1 MSRGYRLGLG
11 GSLLKAVAAVV
22 AVAAISAPAPVRAEI
37 KFTSPTPSF
46 EEALQQAKAKGKPLV
61 LEFSA
66 SWCGPC
72 KAMARALERPEM
84 QVPLGAV
91 HWLVIDGSEDQ
102 VGSEIFNRV
111 MAGER
116 LAFPTTM
123 AFDSDGKEAAR
134 FTGFGSAKSL
144 ETWIRAVPERAIS
157 LAELR
162 KSADAAPKDGKLQ
175 RRVADRLLKLD
186 DPTTAKLYLTRAEQ
200 AGPADVAAKAAW
212 QRLRMEFTDRSQ
224 QTDAQLGQQ
233 LLLPLATKYPTSE
246 QALKAA
252 QFLAAQPKP
261 ATAQIAGILLKWA
274 AGKHSAAELNEA
286 ANIALK
292 ANASNAAIEI
302 GKKLA
307 AQPKLSVEQQDTLAE
322 IAFLAENN
330 SAKAIDI
337 DTKAMATASE
347 SMKVVL
353 QRNIE
358 RFRRNKKEPPA
369 DLASIEAPKLAIAKK
384 KKSAPS
390 STSADAIQLARAK
403 RDLTRSVQQDCWKLS
418 SSVEALEIGVLT
430 GDRPEAHQ
438 LIARPGTAGA
448 WIGCVAAKLRAA
460 KLPPKKLFTLSIDAG
475 PLTWDD
481 ELLGAHEQAEE
492 LCAKAAGERR
502 SIEILLSGATGST
515 PVVTTTDG
523 ELELRG
529 CLDRAYAQL
538 KLPMPLLVR
547 KVLRFT
553 RPGTTETIK
562 SSPPDEDED

>member
-1 MSRGYRLGLG
+1 MHRGYRLGLAG
-11 GSLLKAVAAVV
+11 AIL

-37 KFTSPTPSF
+37 KFASPTPSF
-46 EEALQQAKAKGKPLV
+46 EDALQQAKAKGKPLV

-84 QVPLGAV
+84 AVPLGAV

-102 VGSEIFNRV
+102 LGSEIMNRV

-116 LAFPTTM
+116 IAFPTTI

-134 FTGFGSAKSL
+134 FSGFGSARSL
-144 ETWIRAVPERAIS
+144 ETWIRAVPEKAVS

-186 DPTTAKLYLTRAEQ
+186 DAATAKLYLTRAEQ
-200 AGPADVAAKAAW
+200 AGPPEVASKAAW
-212 QRLRMEFTDRSQ
+212 QRLRMDFTERSQ
-224 QTDAQLGQQ
+224 QSEGQLGQQ
-233 LLLPLATKYPTSE
+233 LVVPLATKYPTGE
-246 QALKAA
+246 HALKAA
-252 QFLAAQPKP
+252 KFLAAQPKP
-261 ATAQIAGILLKWA
+261 ATAQINTILLKWA
-274 AGKHSAAELNEA
+274 TGKQSTKDLNSAAYL
-286 ANIALK
+286 ALRVG
-292 ANASNAAIEI
+292 ANAAAIDL

-307 AQPKLSVEQQDTLAE
+307 AQPKLDVHQQDTLAE

-330 SAKAIDI
+330 SQKAIEI
-337 DTKAMATASE
+337 ETKVLAAASE
-347 SMKVVL
+347 SQKATFT
-353 QRNIE
+353 RNLD
-358 RFRRNKKEPPA
+358 RYRRNKKEPPA
-369 DLASIEAPKLAIAKK
+369 DLAEIEAPKLALPAKK
-384 KKSAPS
+384 KGGPS
-390 STSADAIQLARAK
+390 STNADAILLARAK
-403 RDLTRSVQQDCWKLS
+403 RDLTRSVQQDCWKLVGS
-418 SSVEALEIGVLT
+418 SEPLEIGVLS

-438 LIARPGTAGA
+438 LIARPGMAPA
-448 WIGCVAAKLRAA
+448 WVGCVAAKLHAA
-460 KLPPKKLFTLSIDAG
+460 ALPPKKLFTLSIDAG
-475 PLTWDD
+475 PPTWDD

-502 SIEILLSGATGST
+502 SIEILLSGAAGRT

-538 KLPMPLLVR
+538 KLPVPLLVR

-553 RPGTTETIK
+553 RPGSADATK
-562 SSPPDEDED
+562 SAPPDDDEE

>member
-1 MSRGYRLGLG
+1 MSRGYRLGLAG
-11 GSLLKAVAAVV
+11 ALLAVV
-22 AVAAISAPAPVRAEI
+22 AISAPAPASAEI

-84 QVPLGAV
+84 AVPLSAV

-102 VGSEIFNRV
+102 VGSEIMNRV

-134 FTGFGSAKSL
+134 FSGFGSAKTL
-144 ETWIRAVPERAIS
+144 EAWIRAVPERAVS

-162 KSADAAPKDGKLQ
+162 KAADAAPKDGKLQ

-186 DPTTAKLYLTRAEQ
+186 DVATAKLYLTRAEQ
-200 AGPADVAAKAAW
+200 AGPAEVAGKAAW
-212 QRLRMEFTDRSQ
+212 QRLRMDFTERSQ
-224 QTDAQLGQQ
+224 QSEGQLGQQ
-233 LLLPLATKYPTSE
+233 LLVPLATKYPTGE
-246 QALKAA
+246 NALKAA
-252 QFLAAQPKP
+252 KFLAAQPKP
-261 ATAQIAGILLKWA
+261 ATAQINTILLKWA
-274 AGKHSAAELNEA
+274 AGKQSAKDLNSAAYL
-286 ANIALK
+286 ALRVG
-292 ANASNAAIEI
+292 ASAAAIDI

-307 AQPKLSVEQQDTLAE
+307 AQPKLDVHQQDTLAE

-330 SAKAIDI
+330 SQKAIEI
-337 DTKAMATASE
+337 ETKALAAASE
-347 SMKVVL
+347 SQKPSL
-353 QRNIE
+353 ARNLE
-358 RFRRNKKEPPA
+358 RFRRNKKEPPP
-369 DLASIEAPKLAIAKK
+369 DLAEIDAPKLALPAKK
-384 KKSAPS
+384 KGGPNA
-390 STSADAIQLARAK
+390 TNAEAILLARAK
-403 RDLTRSVQQDCWKLS
+403 RDLTRSVQQDCWKLVAS
-418 SSVEALEIGVLT
+418 SEPLEIGVLT
-430 GDRPEAHQ
+430 GDRPESHQ
-438 LIARPGTAGA
+438 LIARPGMAPA
-448 WIGCVAAKLRAA
+448 WVGCVATKLHATA
-460 KLPPKKLFTLSIDAG
+460 LPPKKLFTMSIDAG
-475 PLTWDD
+475 PPTWDD

-502 SIEILLSGATGST
+502 SIEILLSGAPGRT

-538 KLPMPLLVR
+538 KLPVPLLVR

-553 RPGTTETIK
+553 RPGSADATK
-562 SSPPDEDED
+562 SPPPDEDED

>member
-1 MSRGYRLGLG
+1 MSRGYRHGLAG
-11 GSLLKAVAAVV
+11 GLLTVVAA
-22 AVAAISAPAPVRAEI
+22 AAAIASPASVRAEI

-84 QVPLGAV
+84 AVPLGAV

-102 VGSEIFNRV
+102 QGNEIMNRV

-134 FTGFGSAKSL
+134 FTGFGSAKTL
-144 ETWIRAVPERAIS
+144 EAWIRAVPERAVS

-162 KSADAAPKDGKLQ
+162 KTADAAPKDGKLQ
-175 RRVADRLLKLD
+175 RRVADRLLKID
-186 DPTTAKLYLTRAEQ
+186 DPTTAKIYLTRAEQ
-200 AGPADVAAKAAW
+200 AGPPEVAAKAAW
-212 QRLRMEFTDRSQ
+212 QRLRMDFTERSQ
-224 QTDAQLGQQ
+224 QTDSQLGQQ
-233 LLLPLATKYPTSE
+233 LLVPLATKYPTSE

-252 QFLAAQPKP
+252 EFLAAQPKP

-274 AGKHSAAELNEA
+274 AGKQSPKDLNGAAYL
-286 ANIALK
+286 ALK
-292 ANASNAAIEI
+292 AGASNAAIEI

-307 AQPKLSVEQQDTLAE
+307 AQPKLDVDQQDTLAE

-330 SAKAIDI
+330 SEKAVQLA
-337 DTKAMATASE
+337 TKAMATASE
-347 SMKVVL
+347 SQKQML
-353 QRNIE
+353 QRSIE

-369 DLASIEAPKLAIAKK
+369 ELAAIEAPKLVIAKK
-384 KKSAPS
+384 KKVS
-390 STSADAIQLARAK
+390 SSGSSADTILLARAK

-418 SSVEALEIGVLT
+418 SGAETMEIGVLT
-430 GDRPEAHQ
+430 GDRPEAVQ
-438 LIARPGTAGA
+438 LIARPGTAAA
-448 WIGCVAAKLRAA
+448 WIGCVAAKLRVA
-460 KLPPKKLFTLSIDAG
+460 KLPAKKLFTLSIDAG
-475 PLTWDD
+475 PPTWDD

-502 SIEILLSGATGST
+502 SVEILLSGAAGSP

-553 RPGTTETIK
+553 RPGGADATK
-562 SSPPDEDED
+562 SSPADDEDE